1 MQTKEKIDKILDVI
15 NFSSDLLNQRG
26 IKDARLNVELLMCHV
41 LNCKRLELYLNFD
54 KPLNLSEREA
64 FKKLLVRRIA
74 NEPLQYILGETNFYG
89 YKIKVDKRVLIPRQ
103 ETEILVEEILK
114 EFSKKQIHQ
123 INILEIGCGS
133 GCITIALA
141 GELKKLNK
149 NFKILSIDI
158 SEGAITLAKENLDLN
173 GLKDV
178 NVKFSQE
185 SIFDLKSEIDGI
197 DFLISNPPYISE
209 NEFNHLE
216 KEVKNFEPKIALTD
230 NEDGFKFY
238 RSIFN
243 MGKNLKKDS
252 YIFCEIS
259 YNGRTEIEKIL
270 SLNGFSDYQFIKDL
284 SGIERVLKVKL

>member
-216 KEVKNFEPKIALTD
+216 KEVKNFEPKIALTLKTLSLKLHLQIMKMVLS
-230 NEDGFKFY
+230 FTVLY
-238 RSIFN
+238 LIW
-243 MGKNLKKDS
+243 GKILKKIHT
-252 YIFCEIS
+252 YF
-259 YNGRTEIEKIL
+259 
-270 SLNGFSDYQFIKDL
+270 
-284 SGIERVLKVKL
+284 VKYHTMAEPK